1 MNKEN
6 SSPVENRS
14 GVGSEQQQVAN
25 ASTLI
30 DYNQMSDEELAY
42 LMEEQDR
49 LIVQEEAKRERI
61 TRLIENQ
68 RQLLVLRSQNEEL
81 TRELVK
87 IKKAEKRSYGSI
99 EDDSDIDSEAS
110 SNRGTTYQRSNRLS
124 TNASSS
130 SSMPTTNVVNNNQ
143 TTSSPSTTVLGNEQ
157 LFDLR
162 QALDCI
168 REGAD
173 PHVIDQ
179 IITQKKRLSKEQLMM
194 VQDQSIRFIP
204 DEIKDV
210 GAYLRSLRMTM
221 EMYGWPVTHML
232 FLAMKITSPEVN
244 QAMKLGE
251 RQSLSWE
258 EFSQMAQTLAT
269 PHNISKK
276 REEFVGLHQAKSE
289 SVAQFS
295 SRFQTL
301 VGFQDQLSDKGIY
314 DLKEIIG
321 HAQGVESMIV
331 LVKKKNG
338 TPINIEN
345 GDTSKTSTS
354 STQQEDK
361 GDKHGKMIR
370 EERLKKIMEL
380 TNKKKYTIIQLHKE
394 RKCYGFQ
401 VHVNFARTWRP
412 STHPRVMAP
421 GTVLANNLID
431 DGKELLYIDV
441 EMYNS
446 RMKAVIDTGSTISL
460 IDSRL
465 VSRDAVA
472 RTPTKIVTLG
482 EKKED
487 LEILDLPRANLKES
501 DYMKL
506 DNNVRRERKEVD
518 ESRHPE
524 VERLLEKYSII
535 FINDYADFPPKREV
549 EFKINLIPGKEIGK
563 IYIPQHSQKEID
575 TLNRFVEK
583 MVEKGLME
591 KSLATHPMPSL
602 VVDNGDRVVHD
613 YRTLNA
619 ITETDNHPIQ
629 FIPVLLTKMAG
640 AKIFSKLDAKK
651 GFYQIRIR
659 EEDKE
664 KTAVQTP
671 MGVYHYRVMPMG
683 VRNAPATFC
692 RLMDKIIQEIYDEN
706 KDEEIFVI
714 CYIDDILVFSKN
726 EEDHKRHVSLVLK
739 KMEEHLVYLN
749 GSKCDLFKDE
759 VAFVGYKINGE
770 GITTNEEK
778 TKPIVDLPMPE
789 NEKTK
794 AGELQDNGWKQA
806 VLKCKEILTSKP
818 VMKILDG
825 NKDFVIHTDA
835 SNYGVGSVV
844 SQLDED
850 GEYHPV
856 IFESRK
862 MTPAERNYST
872 TDRELLAAIHVLQKD
887 NSQAD
892 TENST
897 LKRHRKRYLKNNC
910 TIIKNKK
917 HIAKILDES
926 HAGYIGGHL
935 GITKSYM
942 KIRSNYFWIGLH
954 SSIVKFIGSCDICQR
969 SNKCKAK
976 GFLTSLEIPQRNWMD
991 ISMDF
996 MSLPTSKNGM
1006 DNLLVVVDRLSK
1018 MVHLMACTKE
1028 IDAVGTAK
1036 LLFNNVFRL
1045 HGLPSSI
1052 VSDRDPRF
1060 TSDLWSELMTAIGTK
1075 LKMSTPNRPQ
1085 GDGQTEIY
1093 NKTIRKIME
1102 KFQETHKENWDEHL
1116 TAVEFALNSFKQSS
1130 TKLSPFEI
1138 NYGFEPT
1145 TPSNI
1150 FNIHA
1155 IKDMDIKQMI
1165 DYFQKVARDN
1175 ILSSQVEQARNYNK
1189 NRKESTLKEGDEIL
1203 LNRNKISDALLKQV
1217 VDSKK
1222 LIQDKIGPFK
1232 IVKKIGENTF
1242 EVDLP
1247 STSRTHRVFNADYME
1262 LYIKND
1268 NDQFPDRTIQLDR
1281 PQAVLVDGEEEFV
1294 VEKILAKKLVG
1305 RNKKV
1310 QYFVLWKGYPIDE
1323 GSWVDHEQVE
1333 DCEALDIFE
1342 QEQAAVTKQD
1352 KTNKEKK

>member
-1 MNKEN
+1 FEYIPGETNT
-6 SSPVENRS
+6 
-14 GVGSEQQQVAN
+14 VAD
-25 ASTLI
+25 ALSRDRRYKI
-30 DYNQMSDEELAY
+30 VWSDEWIKEIVESY
-42 LMEEQDR
+42 KDSSEIVEIQRNKNNKIIEEEGLLFIVEPDLSKR
-49 LIVQEEAKRERI
+49 LI
-61 TRLIENQ
+61 
-68 RQLLVLRSQNEEL
+68 LV
-81 TRELVK
+81 
-87 IKKAEKRSYGSI
+87 
-99 EDDSDIDSEAS
+99 D
-110 SNRGTTYQRSNRLS
+110 
-124 TNASSS
+124 
-130 SSMPTTNVVNNNQ
+130 
-143 TTSSPSTTVLGNEQ
+143 
-157 LFDLR
+157 
-162 QALDCI
+162 
-168 REGAD
+168 
-173 PHVIDQ
+173 
-179 IITQKKRLSKEQLMM
+179 
-194 VQDQSIRFIP
+194 
-204 DEIKDV
+204 
-210 GAYLRSLRMTM
+210 
-221 EMYGWPVTHML
+221 
-232 FLAMKITSPEVN
+232 
-244 QAMKLGE
+244 
-251 RQSLSWE
+251 
-258 EFSQMAQTLAT
+258 
-269 PHNISKK
+269 
-276 REEFVGLHQAKSE
+276 
-289 SVAQFS
+289 
-295 SRFQTL
+295 
-301 VGFQDQLSDKGIY
+301 
-314 DLKEIIG
+314 
-321 HAQGVESMIV
+321 
-331 LVKKKNG
+331 
-338 TPINIEN
+338 
-345 GDTSKTSTS
+345 
-354 STQQEDK
+354 
-361 GDKHGKMIR
+361 
-370 EERLKKIMEL
+370 
-380 TNKKKYTIIQLHKE
+380 
-394 RKCYGFQ
+394 
-401 VHVNFARTWRP
+401 
-412 STHPRVMAP
+412 
-421 GTVLANNLID
+421 
-431 DGKELLYIDV
+431 
-441 EMYNS
+441 
-446 RMKAVIDTGSTISL
+446 
-460 IDSRL
+460 
-465 VSRDAVA
+465 
-472 RTPTKIVTLG
+472 
-482 EKKED
+482 
-487 LEILDLPRANLKES
+487 
-501 DYMKL
+501 
-506 DNNVRRERKEVD
+506 
-518 ESRHPE
+518 
-524 VERLLEKYSII
+524 
-535 FINDYADFPPKREV
+535 
-549 EFKINLIPGKEIGK
+549 
-563 IYIPQHSQKEID
+563 
-575 TLNRFVEK
+575 
-583 MVEKGLME
+583 
-591 KSLATHPMPSL
+591 
-602 VVDNGDRVVHD
+602 
-613 YRTLNA
+613 
-619 ITETDNHPIQ
+619 
-629 FIPVLLTKMAG
+629 
-640 AKIFSKLDAKK
+640 
-651 GFYQIRIR
+651 
-659 EEDKE
+659 
-664 KTAVQTP
+664 
-671 MGVYHYRVMPMG
+671 
-683 VRNAPATFC
+683 
-692 RLMDKIIQEIYDEN
+692 
-706 KDEEIFVI
+706 
-714 CYIDDILVFSKN
+714 
-726 EEDHKRHVSLVLK
+726 
-739 KMEEHLVYLN
+739 
-749 GSKCDLFKDE
+749 
-759 VAFVGYKINGE
+759 
-770 GITTNEEK
+770 
-778 TKPIVDLPMPE
+778 
-789 NEKTK
+789 
-794 AGELQDNGWKQA
+794 
-806 VLKCKEILTSKP
+806 
-818 VMKILDG
+818 
-825 NKDFVIHTDA
+825 
-835 SNYGVGSVV
+835 
-844 SQLDED
+844 
-850 GEYHPV
+850 
-856 IFESRK
+856 
-862 MTPAERNYST
+862 
-872 TDRELLAAIHVLQKD
+872 
-887 NSQAD
+887 
-892 TENST
+892 
-897 LKRHRKRYLKNNC
+897 
-910 TIIKNKK
+910 KK